1 MSAGVILITDPLPL
15 DRQPTGPAYYEGQTN
30 ICPSCGHKAFIVGRA
45 TAECANPKCGRP
57 MPLAH
62 RVL

>member
-1 MSAGVILITDPLPL
+1 MSAGVILITDPLPIGN
-15 DRQPTGPAYYEGQTN
+15 QPTGPVYYEGEVN
-30 ICPSCGHKAFIVGRA
+30 ICPSCGHKAFTVGRA
-45 TAECANPKCGRP
+45 TAECAKCGRP